1 MTFKERILIDLR
13 NIQNRMKNDLAHGI
27 KVSVD
32 RMVHE
37 VEKEVVKERSQLRK
51 LWNKPGVRVALLII
65 GCVFLF
71 VLVNVI
77 CESYGCPK

>member
-1 MTFKERILIDLR
+1 MTFKERILVDLR

-32 RMVHE
+32 RLVHE

-51 LWNKPGVRVALLII
+51 LWNKPGVRVALELAGIFI
-65 GCVFLF
+65 AAA
-71 VLVNVI
+71 VLVLVGSWI
-77 CESYGCPK
+77 KEIL